1 MTLKRGIIASALFAA
16 TAAASIA
23 VAPAAFAAPTC
34 TAVSSSSTQCES
46 PGNAQITATPPYV
59 NYQSQ
64 YPFFGEGGLLLFHHG
79 HDR

>member
-34 TAVSSSSTQCES
+34 T
-46 PGNAQITATPPYV
+46 GNAQITATPPYV